1 MKKIL
6 FIFIII
12 ALVISSFYLARKSYL
27 SDQEV
32 VDVTDYVL
40 SAEKEWGDVLEI
52 KLNPMIELD
61 FKTRAEIYDIRK
73 KYVAQYSQLTKED
86 YVPSKAVFG
95 AIANRKPWLGIL
107 GISYYG
113 AGEQIIAG
121 VSEESRFIANP
132 FLLIGLDEGYAYSV
146 SNINLEPQPTY
157 PVPIRLIW
165 KDDCSAAKVWYDISD
180 FWQKK
185 KEYGY
190 PPIAENKFI
199 LVAYN
204 ARDLGFNY
212 LYVVPKNS
220 KNIVFL
226 DERVRPIP
234 LRQYI
239 HRGWSCGYRGGCNNM
254 SPWLKRFR
262 IKVNGL
268 PARAYIKLWRQK
280 PQDVNQPADMVFI
293 IEMI

>member
-146 SNINLEPQPTY
+146 SNINL
-157 PVPIRLIW
+157 
-165 KDDCSAAKVWYDISD
+165 
-180 FWQKK
+180 
-185 KEYGY
+185 
-190 PPIAENKFI
+190 
-199 LVAYN
+199 VAQQ
-204 ARDLGFNY
+204 RSG
-212 LYVVPKNS
+212 
-220 KNIVFL
+220 
-226 DERVRPIP
+226 
-234 LRQYI
+234 
-239 HRGWSCGYRGGCNNM
+239 
-254 SPWLKRFR
+254 
-262 IKVNGL
+262 
-268 PARAYIKLWRQK
+268 
-280 PQDVNQPADMVFI
+280 
-293 IEMI
+293 MI